1 MSITDQQ
8 VALQLATNTA
18 KGDDI
23 LPTARAYL
31 RFLTGTE
38 PPEPTAAEL
47 NQPGKRQGNRHTK
60 AEKEK
65 IAEEA
70 IKVLDAAPVETPEEG
85 AKKIVHQLTPE
96 KKAEPVAEENW
107 EDPTPPKEEVP
118 KKLSVDDVRAKFVE
132 LQSLVGKKEPVLAIL
147 QKLTNGGNTLGTL
160 KETQYAEAIAA
171 ADFEI
176 RKHKKAAA

>member
-60 AEKEK
+60 AEKERLA
-65 IAEEA
+65 AEA
-70 IKVLDAAPVETPEEG
+70 PKVLDAAPLPAETPEV
-85 AKKIVHQLTPE
+85 AAQKIAHHV
-96 KKAEPVAEENW
+96 EPTKPAAEENW
-107 EDPTPPKEEVP
+107 EDPTPPKEEAP